1 MLIFL
6 TRRSRRSS
14 FDVFFCLCVALFAFI
29 GGCVNEF
36 CIIFVIKFSIMLI
49 NLIAKE
55 YGLAPRNVRNTV
67 ELLDGGATIPF
78 ISRYRKEA
86 TGSLDEVA
94 VGNIKD
100 MYERLK
106 AIVQRK
112 ETIITTIEELGKLTP
127 ELKKRIDGCFDAV
140 ELEDIY
146 LPYRPKRRTRAT
158 IARERGL
165 EPLADLIFLQQ
176 TADVKGRARGF
187 LCTDVPT
194 VDDAIAGACDI
205 IAERVSE
212 NEQARNTIRHLFAR
226 HGLLVSKVVK
236 GKEADGIKYSDYYEW
251 QEPVGRISSHRLL
264 AILRGEE
271 EGFLR
276 VSITVDADD
285 AVERLNRYFVKRF
298 SPSREY
304 MEAAVADG
312 FKRLLAPS
320 IENETR
326 GNAKQ
331 RADDEAIAVFAENLR
346 QLLMSSP
353 LGQKRVLAID
363 PGFRTGCK
371 VVVLDSQG
379 NLVHHTVIY
388 PHQPQNDR
396 EGAAETISS
405 LVSRYAVEAFAI
417 GNGTAGRETE
427 DFVRRLALG
436 ADIFSVNEDGASV
449 YSASAVAREEFP
461 DEDVTVRGA
470 VSIGRRLIDPLSELV
485 KIEPRSIGV
494 GQYQHSV
501 DQSKLKER
509 LDVVVE
515 SCVNRVGVNLNTAT
529 KQILTHIS
537 GLGPALAENIV
548 KYRAANGDFRSRKEL
563 LKVPRLGNKAFE
575 QAAGFLRV
583 VGGEEPLDNTAVH
596 PESYGIVVTMA
607 KDAGVSLG
615 EFIAD
620 GELRKRVVLSNY
632 VTDKVGIP
640 TLTDIMDALNK
651 RGLDPREQA
660 RAFSFDPSVHELED
674 LRVGMLL
681 PGLVSNITAFGAF
694 VNVGVHQDGL
704 VHISQLA
711 DSYVSS
717 PGDVVKLGQQVMVRV
732 VEVDLT
738 RRRISLSMKG
748 V

>member
-1 MLIFL
+1 MLI
-6 TRRSRRSS
+6 
-14 FDVFFCLCVALFAFI
+14 DI
-29 GGCVNEF
+29 
-36 CIIFVIKFSIMLI
+36 
-49 NLIAKE
+49 IAKE
-55 YGLAPRNVRNTV
+55 TGLAADKARNTV
-67 ELLDGGATIPF
+67 ELLEGGATVPF
-78 ISRYRKEA
+78 IARYRKEA
-86 TGSLDEVA
+86 TGSMDEVA
-94 VGNIKD
+94 IGNIKD
-100 MYERLK
+100 MHERLK
-106 AIVQRK
+106 AIMQRK
-112 ETIITTIEELGKLTP
+112 DTIIATIEEQGKLTP
-127 ELKKRIDGCFDAV
+127 ELKKRIENCFDAV

-146 LPYRPKRRTRAT
+146 LPYKPKRRTRAT
-158 IARERGL
+158 MAKERGL
-165 EPLADLIFLQQ
+165 EPLADLILLQQ
-176 TADVKGRARGF
+176 NVDLKGRARGF
-187 LCTDVPT
+187 VCADVPT
-194 VDDAIAGACDI
+194 ADDALAGACDI

-212 NEQARNTIRHLFAR
+212 DEGARNAMRRLFAR
-226 HGLLVSKVVK
+226 RGVLVSKVVK
-236 GKEADGIKYSDYYEW
+236 GKEADGIKYADYYEW
-251 QEPVGRISSHRLL
+251 QENITRISSHRLL
-264 AILRGEE
+264 AIMRGED

-276 VSITVDADD
+276 MSIGVDADE
-285 AVERLNRYFVKRF
+285 AVEMLNRRFVKRL
-298 SPSREY
+298 SSSRAFI
-304 MEAAVADG
+304 EAAVADG

-320 IENETR
+320 MENETR
-326 GNAKQ
+326 SNAKQ

-388 PHQPQNDR
+388 PHPPQNDR
-396 EGAAETISS
+396 DGATRIITS
-405 LVSRYAVEAFAI
+405 LVNDYAIEAFAI

-427 DFVRRLALG
+427 DFVRRLGLG

-501 DQSKLKER
+501 DQAKLKER

-515 SCVNRVGVNLNTAT
+515 SCVNKVGVNLNTAT

-548 KYRAANGDFRSRKEL
+548 KYRADNGDFRTRKEL

-583 VGGEEPLDNTAVH
+583 VGGDEPLDNTAVH
-596 PESYGIVVTMA
+596 PESYGIVVKMA
-607 KDAGVSLG
+607 KDSGVSLG
-615 EFIAD
+615 EFISN
-620 GELRKRVVLSNY
+620 GELRKKVVLSNY
-632 VTDKVGIP
+632 VTDKVGMP

-660 RAFSFDPSVHELED
+660 KAFSFDPNVHEIED
-674 LRVGMLL
+674 LRAGMVL

-694 VNVGVHQDGL
+694 VNIGVHQDGL

-711 DSYVSS
+711 DKYVSS

-732 VEVDLT
+732 VEVDLK

>member
-1 MLIFL
+1 MLVNIISKELGFAPDKVKN
-6 TRRSRRSS
+6 T
-14 FDVFFCLCVALFAFI
+14 VAL
-29 GGCVNEF
+29 
-36 CIIFVIKFSIMLI
+36 
-49 NLIAKE
+49 
-55 YGLAPRNVRNTV
+55 
-67 ELLDGGATIPF
+67 LDDGATIPF
-78 ISRYRKEA
+78 IARYRKEA
-86 TGSLDEVA
+86 TGSMDEVA
-94 VGNIKD
+94 IGNIKEL
-100 MYERLK
+100 YEKLK
-106 AIVQRK
+106 AIQQRK
-112 ETIITTIEELGKLTP
+112 ATIIATIEEQGNLTA
-127 ELKKRIDGCFDAV
+127 ELKKRIDGCYDAV

-158 IARERGL
+158 IAKERGL
-165 EPLADLIFLQQ
+165 EPLADLIALQQ
-176 TADVKGRARGF
+176 CSDIRGRARSF
-187 LCTDVPT
+187 VCADVPT

-212 NEQARNTIRHLFAR
+212 DEHARNTVRRLFAR
-226 HGLLVSKVVK
+226 NGILTSKVVK
-236 GKEADGIKYSDYYEW
+236 GKEGDGIKYADYYEW
-251 QEPVGRISSHRLL
+251 QEPIARISSHRLL
-264 AILRGEE
+264 AIMRGEE

-276 VSITVDADD
+276 MSITVDADD
-285 AVERLNRYFVKRF
+285 AADRLCRHFVKRF

-312 FKRLLAPS
+312 YKRLLAPS

-371 VVVLDSQG
+371 VVVLDAQG

-388 PHQPQNDR
+388 PHPPQNDR
-396 EGAAETISS
+396 EGAARIITT
-405 LVSRYAVEAFAI
+405 LVNDYAIEAFAI

-427 DFVRRLALG
+427 DFVRRLGLAP
-436 ADIFSVNEDGASV
+436 DVFSVNEDGASV

-501 DQSKLKER
+501 DQGKLKER

-515 SCVNRVGVNLNTAT
+515 SCVNKVGVNLNTAT

-537 GLGPALAENIV
+537 GLGPALADNIV
-548 KYRAANGDFRSRKEL
+548 RYRAENGSFRTRREL

-583 VGGEEPLDNTAVH
+583 TNGDNPLDNTAVH
-596 PESYGIVVTMA
+596 PESYSVVEKMA
-607 KDAGVSLG
+607 KNSGVSLQ

-620 GELRKRVVLSNY
+620 GELRKRVVLANY
-632 VTDKVGIP
+632 VTEKVGMP

-660 RAFSFDPSVHELED
+660 KVFAFDPNVHEIED
-674 LRVGMLL
+674 LREGMLL
-681 PGLVSNITAFGAF
+681 PGIVSNITAFGAF

-711 DSYVSS
+711 DKYVSS
-717 PGDVVKLGQQVMVRV
+717 PSDVVKLGQQVMVRV
-732 VEVDLT
+732 VEVDLK

>member
-1 MLIFL
+1 MLAEI
-6 TRRSRRSS
+6 
-14 FDVFFCLCVALFAFI
+14 
-29 GGCVNEF
+29 
-36 CIIFVIKFSIMLI
+36 
-49 NLIAKE
+49 IAKE
-55 YGLAPRNVRNTV
+55 LQLTVRQVGNTI
-67 ELLDGGATIPF
+67 ELLEGGATVPF
-78 ISRYRKEA
+78 IARYRKEA
-86 TGSLDEVA
+86 TGSMDEVA
-94 VGNIKD
+94 IGNIKD
-100 MYERLK
+100 MHEKLK

-112 ETIITTIEELGKLTP
+112 ETIIATIEEQGKLTP
-127 ELKKRIDGCFDAV
+127 ELKKRIDNCFDAV

-158 IARERGL
+158 MAKERGL
-165 EPLADLIFLQQ
+165 EPLADLIMLQQ
-176 TADVKGRARGF
+176 NADIRGRALGF
-187 LCTDVPT
+187 VCGEVPT
-194 VDDAIAGACDI
+194 PDDAIAGACDI

-212 NEQARNTIRHLFAR
+212 DEGARNAIRRLFAR
-226 HGLLVSKVVK
+226 HGVLASKVVK
-236 GKEADGIKYSDYYEW
+236 GKEADGVKYADYYEW
-251 QEPVGRISSHRLL
+251 QENVARISSHRLL
-264 AILRGEE
+264 AIMRGEE

-276 VSITVDADD
+276 MSIGVDADE
-285 AVERLNRYFVKRF
+285 AVEMLNRRFVKR
-298 SPSREY
+298 PSTSRAFI
-304 MEAAVADG
+304 EAAVADG
-312 FKRLLAPS
+312 YKRLLAPS

-353 LGQKRVLAID
+353 LGQKRVIAID

-379 NLVHHTVIY
+379 NLIRHTVIY
-388 PHQPQNDR
+388 PHPPQNDR
-396 EGAAETISS
+396 DTAARIITS
-405 LVSRYAVEAFAI
+405 LVNDYAIEAFAI

-427 DFVRRLALG
+427 DFVRKLG
-436 ADIFSVNEDGASV
+436 LSPEIFSVNEDGASV
-449 YSASAVAREEFP
+449 YSASVVAREEFP

-501 DQSKLKER
+501 DQGKLKER

-515 SCVNRVGVNLNTAT
+515 SCVNKVGVNLNTAT

-537 GLGPALAENIV
+537 GLGPSLAENIV
-548 KYRAANGDFRSRKEL
+548 KYRAANGDFRTRKEL

-583 VGGEEPLDNTAVH
+583 IGGDEPLDNTAVH
-596 PESYGIVVTMA
+596 PESYCIVVRMA
-607 KDAGVSLG
+607 KDMGVSLK
-615 EFIAD
+615 EFIDNA
-620 GELRKRVVLSNY
+620 ELRKKVILSNY
-632 VTDKVGIP
+632 VTDKVGMP

-660 RAFSFDPSVHELED
+660 KAFSFDPNVHEIED
-674 LRVGMLL
+674 LRAGMVL

-694 VNVGVHQDGL
+694 VNIGVHQDGL

-711 DSYVSS
+711 DKFVSS

-732 VEVDLT
+732 TEVDLK
-738 RRRISLSMKG
+738 RKRISLSMRG
-748 V
+748 L

>member
-1 MLIFL
+1 MLTDIISKEL
-6 TRRSRRSS
+6 G
-14 FDVFFCLCVALFAFI
+14 FAP
-29 GGCVNEF
+29 VK
-36 CIIFVIKFSIMLI
+36 VK
-49 NLIAKE
+49 
-55 YGLAPRNVRNTV
+55 NVL

-78 ISRYRKEA
+78 IARYRKEA
-86 TGSLDEVA
+86 TGSMDEVA
-94 VGNIKD
+94 VGNIKEL
-100 MYERLK
+100 YEKLK

-112 ETIITTIEELGKLTP
+112 ETIVATIEEQGKLTA
-127 ELKKRIDGCFDAV
+127 ELERRIANCFDAV

-146 LPYRPKRRTRAT
+146 LPYKPKRRTRAT
-158 IARERGL
+158 IAKERGL
-165 EPLADLIFLQQ
+165 EPLADAIWFQQ
-176 TADVKGRARGF
+176 VNDVKGRARVF
-187 LCTDVPT
+187 INKEVPT

-212 NEQARNTIRHLFAR
+212 DEKARNTVRRLFAR
-226 HGLLVSKVVK
+226 DGVLVSKVVK
-236 GKEADGIKYSDYYEW
+236 GKEGDGIKYSDYYDW
-251 QEPVGRISSHRLL
+251 QEKISRISSHRLL
-264 AILRGEE
+264 AIMRGED

-276 VSITVDADD
+276 MSITVDGEEA
-285 AVERLNRYFVKRF
+285 AGQLYRQFIKRF

-304 MEAAVADG
+304 MEVAVADG
-312 FKRLLAPS
+312 YKRLLAPS

-331 RADDEAIAVFAENLR
+331 RADDEAISVFAENLR

-379 NLVHHTVIY
+379 NLVRHTVIY
-388 PHQPQNDR
+388 PHPPQNDR
-396 EGAAETISS
+396 DSAARIISS
-405 LVSRYAVEAFAI
+405 LVKDHAIEAFAI

-427 DFVRRLALG
+427 DFVRSLG
-436 ADIFSVNEDGASV
+436 LSADIFSVNEDGASV
-449 YSASAVAREEFP
+449 YSASPVAREEFP
-461 DEDVTVRGA
+461 NEDVTVRGA

-501 DQSKLKER
+501 DQGKLKER

-515 SCVNRVGVNLNTAT
+515 SCVNKVGVNVNTAT

-548 KYRAANGDFRSRKEL
+548 KYRAANGDFRTRKEL
-563 LKVPRLGNKAFE
+563 LNVPRLGNKAFE

-583 VGGEEPLDNTAVH
+583 VGGDNPLDSTAVH
-596 PESYGIVVTMA
+596 PESYGIVTKMA
-607 KDAGVSLG
+607 KDAGVSL
-615 EFIAD
+615 EQFIVD
-620 GELRKRVVLSNY
+620 SELRKKVELSKY
-632 VTDKVGIP
+632 ITDKVGMP

-660 RAFSFDPSVHELED
+660 KVFAFDPNVHEIED
-674 LRVGMLL
+674 LRVGMVL

-694 VNVGVHQDGL
+694 VNIGVHQDGL

-711 DSYVSS
+711 DKFVSS
-717 PGDVVKLGQQVMVRV
+717 PNDVVKLGQQVMVRV
-732 VEVDLT
+732 VEVDLK
-738 RRRISLSMKG
+738 RRRISLSMKSL
-748 V
+748 

>member
-1 MLIFL
+1 M
-6 TRRSRRSS
+6 
-14 FDVFFCLCVALFAFI
+14 FA
-29 GGCVNEF
+29 N
-36 CIIFVIKFSIMLI
+36 IISKELGFAPNRIKSVI
-49 NLIAKE
+49 
-55 YGLAPRNVRNTV
+55 

-78 ISRYRKEA
+78 IARYRKEV
-86 TGSLDEVA
+86 TGSMDEVA
-94 VGNIKD
+94 IGSIKD
-100 MYERLK
+100 LYEKLK

-112 ETIITTIEELGKLTP
+112 ETIIATIEQMGKLTP
-127 ELKKRIDGCFDAV
+127 ELKQRIDNCFDSV

-158 IARERGL
+158 IAKERGL
-165 EPLADLIFLQQ
+165 EPLADVIWNQQ
-176 TADVKGRARGF
+176 CNDVRGRARTF
-187 LCTDVPT
+187 ICADVPT

-212 NEQARNTIRHLFAR
+212 DEKARATVRHLFAR
-226 HGLLVSKVVK
+226 NGVLSSKVVK
-236 GKEADGIKYSDYYEW
+236 GKEGDGIKYSDYYEW
-251 QEPVGRISSHRLL
+251 QENVARISSHRLL
-264 AILRGEE
+264 AIMRGED
-271 EGFLR
+271 EGILR
-276 VSITVDADD
+276 MSISIDGEDATG
-285 AVERLNRYFVKRF
+285 RLCRQFIKRF

-312 FKRLLAPS
+312 YKRLLAPS

-326 GNAKQ
+326 ANAKQ

-353 LGQKRVLAID
+353 LGQKRVLAVD

-379 NLVHHTVIY
+379 NLIRHTVIY
-388 PHQPQNDR
+388 PHPPQNDR
-396 EGAAETISS
+396 DGAARIISS
-405 LVSRYAVEAFAI
+405 LVKEYATEAFAI

-427 DFVRRLALG
+427 DFVRSLGLA
-436 ADIFSVNEDGASV
+436 AEIFSVNEDGASV

-501 DQSKLKER
+501 DQSKLKDR

-515 SCVNRVGVNLNTAT
+515 SCVNKVGVNVNTAT

-537 GLGPALAENIV
+537 GLGSVLAEKIV
-548 KYRAANGDFRSRKEL
+548 KYRAANGDFRTRKEL
-563 LKVPRLGNKAFE
+563 LNVPRLGNKAFE

-583 VGGEEPLDNTAVH
+583 VGGDNPLDSTAVH
-596 PESYGIVVTMA
+596 PESYNIVVKMA
-607 KDAGVSLG
+607 KDCGVSL
-615 EFIAD
+615 EQFIAD
-620 GELRKRVVLSNY
+620 IELRKKIELSRY
-632 VTDKVGIP
+632 ITDKVGLP
-640 TLTDIMDALNK
+640 TLADIMDALNK

-660 RAFSFDPSVHELED
+660 KAFSFDPNVHEIED
-674 LRVGMLL
+674 LHVGMVL

-694 VNVGVHQDGL
+694 VNIGVHQDGL

-711 DSYVSS
+711 DKFVSS

-732 VEVDLT
+732 VEVDLK
-738 RRRISLSMKG
+738 RRRIYLSMKSL
-748 V
+748 

>member
-1 MLIFL
+1 MYLRYNILDNKQLLMLTEIISKEL
-6 TRRSRRSS
+6 GLDASR
-14 FDVFFCLCVALFAFI
+14 V
-29 GGCVNEF
+29 
-36 CIIFVIKFSIMLI
+36 K
-49 NLIAKE
+49 
-55 YGLAPRNVRNTV
+55 NTI
-67 ELLDGGATIPF
+67 ELLEGGATVPF
-78 ISRYRKEA
+78 IARYRKEA
-86 TGSLDEVA
+86 TGSMDEVA
-94 VGNIKD
+94 IGNIKE
-100 MYERLK
+100 MHEKLK

-112 ETIITTIEELGKLTP
+112 ETVIATIEDQGKLTP
-127 ELKKRIDGCFDAV
+127 ELKKRIDSCFDAV

-146 LPYRPKRRTRAT
+146 LPFKPKRRTRAT
-158 IARERGL
+158 IAKERGL
-165 EPLADLIFLQQ
+165 EPLADYIMLQQ
-176 TADVKGRARGF
+176 SGDVEGRARTF
-187 LCTDVPT
+187 ISADVPT
-194 VDDAIAGACDI
+194 PEDAIAGACDI

-212 NEQARNTIRHLFAR
+212 DEGARNSMRRMFAR
-226 HGLLVSKVVK
+226 HGVLVSKVVK
-236 GKEADGIKYSDYYEW
+236 GKEADGIKYADYYDW
-251 QEPVGRISSHRLL
+251 QERVERISSHRLL
-264 AILRGEE
+264 AIMRGEE

-276 VSITVDADD
+276 MSIGVDAEE
-285 AVERLNRYFVKRF
+285 ATEMLNRRFVKRP
-298 SPSREY
+298 SPARKFI
-304 MEAAVADG
+304 EAAVADG
-312 FKRLLAPS
+312 YKRLLAPS

-326 GNAKQ
+326 SNSKQ
-331 RADDEAIAVFAENLR
+331 RADEEAISVFAENLR

-379 NLVHHTVIY
+379 NLVRHTVIY
-388 PHQPQNDR
+388 PHPPQNDR
-396 EGAAETISS
+396 VSAADIISS
-405 LVSRYAVEAFAI
+405 LVKDYAIEAFAI

-427 DFVRRLALG
+427 EFVRSLALDP
-436 ADIFSVNEDGASV
+436 DIFSVNEDGASV

-501 DQSKLKER
+501 DQTRLKER

-515 SCVNRVGVNLNTAT
+515 SCVNKVGVNVNTAT

-548 KYRAANGDFRSRKEL
+548 RYRAENGDFRTRKEL

-583 VGGEEPLDNTAVH
+583 VGGDNPLDNTAVH
-596 PESYGIVVTMA
+596 PESYGIVERMA
-607 KDAGVSLG
+607 KDSGVTLE
-615 EFIAD
+615 EFIAN
-620 GELRKRVVLSNY
+620 GELRKKVQLSKYAGGN
-632 VTDKVGIP
+632 VGMP

-660 RAFSFDPSVHELED
+660 KAFSFDPNVHEIED
-674 LRVGMLL
+674 LHVGMVL

-694 VNVGVHQDGL
+694 VNIGIHQDGL

-711 DSYVSS
+711 DKFVSS
-717 PGDVVKLGQQVMVRV
+717 PGDVVKLGQHVMVRV
-732 VEVDLT
+732 VEVDLK
-738 RRRISLSMKG
+738 RRRISLSMKSI
-748 V
+748 

>member
-1 MLIFL
+1 MMLIDII
-6 TRRSRRSS
+6 SRE
-14 FDVFFCLCVALFAFI
+14 FGFAP
-29 GGCVNEF
+29 GKV
-36 CIIFVIKFSIMLI
+36 K
-49 NLIAKE
+49 
-55 YGLAPRNVRNTV
+55 NVV
-67 ELLDGGATIPF
+67 ELLDGGATVPF
-78 ISRYRKEA
+78 IARYRKEA
-86 TGSLDEVA
+86 TGSMDEVA
-94 VGNIKD
+94 IGNIKD
-100 MYERLK
+100 MHEKLK

-112 ETIITTIEELGKLTP
+112 DTIIATIEELGKLTP
-127 ELKKRIDGCFDAV
+127 ELKERIRNCFDPI

-146 LPYRPKRRTRAT
+146 LPYKPKRRTRAT
-158 IARERGL
+158 VARERGL
-165 EPLADLIFLQQ
+165 EPLADIIFMQQ
-176 TADVKGRARGF
+176 CNDIKNKARNF
-187 LCTDVPT
+187 ITQDVPG

-212 NEQARNTIRHLFAR
+212 DEGARNAMRRLFSR
-226 HGLLVSKVVK
+226 HGMLVSKVIK

-251 QEPVGRISSHRLL
+251 QENISRISSHRLL
-264 AILRGEE
+264 AIMRGEE

-276 VSITVDADD
+276 VSVIVDNEE
-285 AVERLNRYFVKRF
+285 AVSQLNRRFVKRF

-304 MEAAVADG
+304 MELAVADG
-312 FKRLLAPS
+312 YKRLLAPS

-326 GNAKQ
+326 GNSKL
-331 RADDEAIAVFAENLR
+331 RADDEAITVFAENLR

-388 PHQPQNDR
+388 PHPPQNNR
-396 EGAAETISS
+396 EDASHIITS
-405 LVSRYAVEAFAI
+405 LVRQYAIEAFAI

-427 DFVRRLALG
+427 DFVRSLALD
-436 ADIFSVNEDGASV
+436 AEVFSVNEDGASV

-501 DQSKLKER
+501 DQGKLKER
-509 LDVVVE
+509 LDVIVE

-537 GLGPALAENIV
+537 GLGPSLADNIV
-548 KYRAANGDFRSRKEL
+548 RYRAENGDFRTRKEL

-583 VGGEEPLDNTAVH
+583 IGGDNLLDSTAVH
-596 PESYGIVVTMA
+596 PESYGIVMQMA
-607 KDAGVSLG
+607 KDAGVSL
-615 EFIAD
+615 EQFISD
-620 GELRKRVVLSNY
+620 GELRKKVQLSRY
-632 VTDKVGIP
+632 VNDKVGMP
-640 TLTDIMDALNK
+640 TLTDIMEALNK

-660 RAFSFDPSVHELED
+660 KAFSFDSNIHEIED
-674 LRVGMLL
+674 LREGMVV

-694 VNVGVHQDGL
+694 VNIGVHQDGL

-711 DSYVSS
+711 DKYVSS
-717 PGDVVKLGQQVMVRV
+717 PNDVVKLGQQVMVRV
-732 VEVDLT
+732 IEVDLK
-738 RRRISLSMKG
+738 RRRISLSMRNL
-748 V
+748 

>member
-1 MLIFL
+1 MLIKIISKEL
-6 TRRSRRSS
+6 G
-14 FDVFFCLCVALFAFI
+14 FAPDK
-29 GGCVNEF
+29 V
-36 CIIFVIKFSIMLI
+36 
-49 NLIAKE
+49 
-55 YGLAPRNVRNTV
+55 RNVV

-86 TGSLDEVA
+86 TGSMDEVA
-94 VGNIKD
+94 VGNVKE
-100 MYERLK
+100 MYEKLN

-112 ETIITTIEELGKLTP
+112 ETVLATIEEQGKLTP
-127 ELKKRIDGCFDAV
+127 ELKQRIDNCFDAV

-158 IARERGL
+158 IAKERGL
-165 EPLADLIFLQQ
+165 EPLADVIWNQQ
-176 TADVKGRARGF
+176 HNDVRGRARAF
-187 LCTDVPT
+187 VCADVPT
-194 VDDAIAGACDI
+194 ADDAIAGACDI

-212 NEQARNTIRHLFAR
+212 DERARNTVRQLFAR
-226 HGLLVSKVVK
+226 GGVLTSRVVK
-236 GKEADGIKYSDYYEW
+236 GKEGDGIKYSDYYEW
-251 QEPVGRISSHRLL
+251 QENIARISSHRLL
-264 AILRGEE
+264 AIMRGEE

-276 VSITVDADD
+276 MSIAIDSEEATD
-285 AVERLNRYFVKRF
+285 RLSRHFVKRF
-298 SPSREY
+298 SPSREF

-312 FKRLLAPS
+312 YKRLLAPS

-388 PHQPQNDR
+388 PHPPQNDR
-396 EGAAETISS
+396 EGAARIITS
-405 LVSRYAVEAFAI
+405 LVKDYAIEAFAI

-427 DFVRRLALG
+427 DFVRSLGLA
-436 ADIFSVNEDGASV
+436 ADVFPVNEDGASV

-501 DQSKLKER
+501 DQGKLKQR

-515 SCVNRVGVNLNTAT
+515 SCVNKVGVNVNTAT

-548 KYRAANGDFRSRKEL
+548 KYRAANGNFRTRKEL
-563 LKVPRLGNKAFE
+563 LNVPRLGNKAFE

-583 VGGEEPLDNTAVH
+583 LGGDNPLDSTAVH
-596 PESYGIVVTMA
+596 PESYGIVTKMA
-607 KDAGVSLG
+607 KDAGVSLAQ
-615 EFIAD
+615 FIAD
-620 GELRKRVVLSNY
+620 GELRKKVVLSNY
-632 VTDKVGIP
+632 ITEKVGLP

-660 RAFSFDPSVHELED
+660 KAFSFDPNVHEIED
-674 LRVGMLL
+674 LRPGMVL

-694 VNVGVHQDGL
+694 VNIGVHQDGL
-704 VHISQLA
+704 VHVSQLA
-711 DSYVSS
+711 DKFVSS
-717 PGDVVKLGQQVMVRV
+717 PNDVVRLGQQVMVRV
-732 VEVDLT
+732 VEVDLK
-738 RRRISLSMKG
+738 RRRISLSMRG
-748 V
+748 L

>member
-1 MLIFL
+1 
-6 TRRSRRSS
+6 
-14 FDVFFCLCVALFAFI
+14 
-29 GGCVNEF
+29 
-36 CIIFVIKFSIMLI
+36 MLI
-49 NLIAKE
+49 NIISKQL
-55 YGLAPRNVRNTV
+55 GLQADKVRNTV
-67 ELLDGGATIPF
+67 DLLEGGATVPF
-78 ISRYRKEA
+78 IARYRKEV
-86 TGSLDEVA
+86 TGSMDEVA
-94 VGNIKD
+94 IGNIKD
-100 MYERLK
+100 VYEKMK
-106 AIVQRK
+106 ALVQRK
-112 ETIITTIEELGKLTP
+112 ETIIVTIEQQGKLTP
-127 ELKKRIDGCFDAV
+127 ELKKRIDDCYDSL

-165 EPLADLIFLQQ
+165 EPLADLIMQQ
-176 TADVKGRARGF
+176 QCNDVKGRARGF
-187 LCTDVPT
+187 VCADVPT
-194 VDDAIAGACDI
+194 ADDAVAGACDI

-212 NEQARNTIRHLFAR
+212 DEGARNVVRRLFSR
-226 HGLLVSKVVK
+226 HGLLVSKVIK
-236 GKEADGIKYSDYYEW
+236 GKEGDGIKYSDYYEW
-251 QEPVGRISSHRLL
+251 QESISRISSHRLL
-264 AILRGEE
+264 AIMRGED
-271 EGFLR
+271 EGYLR
-276 VSITVDADD
+276 VSVTVDAEE
-285 AVERLNRYFVKRF
+285 AISQLNRRLVKRF
-298 SPSREY
+298 SPAREY
-304 MEAAVADG
+304 MELAIADG
-312 FKRLLAPS
+312 YKRLLAPS

-326 GNAKQ
+326 NAAKEK
-331 RADDEAIAVFAENLR
+331 ADDEAIAVFAENLR

-379 NLVHHTVIY
+379 NLVRHTVIY
-388 PHQPQNDR
+388 PHPPQNDR
-396 EGAAETISS
+396 EGAAHIITS
-405 LVSRYAVEAFAI
+405 LVKDYAIEAFAI

-427 DFVRRLALG
+427 DFVRNLGLA

-501 DQSKLKER
+501 DQGKLKER

-537 GLGPALAENIV
+537 GLGPSLAENIV
-548 KYRAANGDFRSRKEL
+548 KFRAANGDFRTRKEL
-563 LKVPRLGNKAFE
+563 LKVPRLGSKAFE

-583 VGGEEPLDNTAVH
+583 VGGDELLDNTAVH
-596 PESYGIVVTMA
+596 PESYNIVVKMA
-607 KDAGVSLG
+607 KDSAVSLE
-615 EFIAD
+615 EFISNA
-620 GELRKRVVLSNY
+620 ELRKKVTLANY
-632 VTDKVGIP
+632 VTDKVGMP
-640 TLTDIMDALNK
+640 TLTDIMDSLNK

-660 RAFSFDPSVHELED
+660 RAFSFDPNVHGIED
-674 LRVGMLL
+674 LHIGMVL

-694 VNVGVHQDGL
+694 VNIGVHQDGL

-711 DSYVSS
+711 DKYVSS
-717 PGDVVKLGQQVMVRV
+717 PNDVVRLGQQVMVKV
-732 VEVDLT
+732 VEVDLK
-738 RRRISLSMKG
+738 RRRISLSMRS

>member
-1 MLIFL
+1 MLSNIISKEL
-6 TRRSRRSS
+6 G
-14 FDVFFCLCVALFAFI
+14 FAPDK
-29 GGCVNEF
+29 VN
-36 CIIFVIKFSIMLI
+36 KT
-49 NLIAKE
+49 IA
-55 YGLAPRNVRNTV
+55 
-67 ELLDGGATIPF
+67 LLDDGATIPF
-78 ISRYRKEA
+78 IARYRKEA
-86 TGSLDEVA
+86 TGSMDEVA
-94 VGNIKD
+94 IGNIKD
-100 MYERLK
+100 MYEKLK
-106 AIVQRK
+106 AVVQRK
-112 ETIITTIEELGKLTP
+112 ETIIATIEEQGKLTP
-127 ELKKRIDGCFDAV
+127 ELKKRIDNCFDAV

-158 IARERGL
+158 IAKERGL
-165 EPLADLIFLQQ
+165 EPLADVIWLQQ
-176 TADVKGRARGF
+176 HNDVKGRARSF
-187 LCTDVPT
+187 VCADVPT

-212 NEQARNTIRHLFAR
+212 DEHARGTIRRLFAR
-226 HGLLVSKVVK
+226 NGVLASKVVK
-236 GKEADGIKYSDYYEW
+236 GKEGDGIKYADYYEW
-251 QEPVGRISSHRLL
+251 QENIARISSHRLL
-264 AILRGEE
+264 AIMRGEE

-276 VSITVDADD
+276 MSITVDSDD
-285 AVERLNRYFVKRF
+285 ATDRLCRQFVKRF

-312 FKRLLAPS
+312 YKRLLAPS

-331 RADDEAIAVFAENLR
+331 RADDEAISVFAENLR

-379 NLVHHTVIY
+379 NLVRHTVIY
-388 PHQPQNDR
+388 PHPPQNDR
-396 EGAAETISS
+396 DGASRIITS
-405 LVSRYAVEAFAI
+405 LAKEHAIEAFAI

-427 DFVRRLALG
+427 DFVRSLG
-436 ADIFSVNEDGASV
+436 LVAEIFSVNEDGASV
-449 YSASAVAREEFP
+449 YSASPVAREEFP
-461 DEDVTVRGA
+461 NEDVTVRGA

-501 DQSKLKER
+501 DQSKLKDR

-515 SCVNRVGVNLNTAT
+515 SCVNKVGVNVNTAT

-537 GLGPALAENIV
+537 GLGPVLAENIV
-548 KYRAANGDFRSRKEL
+548 KYRAANGDFRTRKEL
-563 LKVPRLGNKAFE
+563 LNVPRLGNKAFE

-583 VGGEEPLDNTAVH
+583 LGGDNPLDSTAVH
-596 PESYGIVVTMA
+596 PESYNVVIKMA
-607 KDAGVSLG
+607 KDSGVSL
-615 EFIAD
+615 EQFITD
-620 GELRKRVVLSNY
+620 GELRKKIELSRY
-632 VTDKVGIP
+632 VTDKVGLP

-660 RAFSFDPSVHELED
+660 KAFSFDPNVHEIDD
-674 LRVGMLL
+674 LRVGMVL

-694 VNVGVHQDGL
+694 VNIGVHQDGL

-711 DSYVSS
+711 DKFVSS

-732 VEVDLT
+732 VEVDLK
-738 RRRISLSMKG
+738 RRRISLSMRG

>member
-1 MLIFL
+1 MLTNII
-6 TRRSRRSS
+6 
-14 FDVFFCLCVALFAFI
+14 A
-29 GGCVNEF
+29 NET
-36 CIIFVIKFSIMLI
+36 
-49 NLIAKE
+49 
-55 YGLAPRNVRNTV
+55 GLAPDKVRNTI
-67 ELLDGGATIPF
+67 ELLDAGATVPF
-78 ISRYRKEA
+78 IARYRKEV
-86 TGSLDEVA
+86 TGSMDEVA
-94 VGNIKD
+94 IGNIKEL
-100 MYERLK
+100 YAKFKTLL
-106 AIVQRK
+106 QRK
-112 ETIITTIEELGKLTP
+112 ATVIETIEGQGKLTP
-127 ELKKRIDGCFDAV
+127 ELKKRIEECFDSV

-146 LPYRPKRRTRAT
+146 LPFRPKRRTRAT
-158 IARERGL
+158 VAKECGL
-165 EPLADLIFLQQ
+165 EPLAELIVLQQ
-176 TADVKGRARGF
+176 CNDIKGRARSF
-187 LCTDVPT
+187 ICTEVPT
-194 VDDAIAGACDI
+194 VEDAISGACDI
-205 IAERVSE
+205 IAERVAE
-212 NEQARNTIRHLFAR
+212 DEGARASMRRMFAR
-226 HGLLVSKVVK
+226 RGRIVSKVIK
-236 GKEADGIKYSDYYEW
+236 GKEADGVKYADYYDW
-251 QEPVGRISSHRLL
+251 QESIARISSHRLL
-264 AILRGEE
+264 AIMRGEE

-276 VSITVDADD
+276 VSIIVDTEEAL
-285 AVERLNRYFVKRF
+285 EQLNRRFLKRY
-298 SPSREY
+298 SPLREY
-304 MEAAVADG
+304 METAVADG

-326 GNAKQ
+326 NTAKQ
-331 RADDEAIAVFAENLR
+331 KADDEAIAVFAENLR

-388 PHQPQNDR
+388 PHPPQNDR
-396 EGAAETISS
+396 DGAAHIITS
-405 LVSRYAVEAFAI
+405 LVNDYVIEAFAI

-427 DFVRRLALG
+427 DFVRRLGLAPG
-436 ADIFSVNEDGASV
+436 IFSVNEDGASV

-501 DQSKLKER
+501 DQVKLKER

-515 SCVNRVGVNLNTAT
+515 SCVNKVGVNLNTAT

-548 KYRAANGDFRSRKEL
+548 RYRAENGDFRTRKEL

-583 VGGEEPLDNTAVH
+583 AAGDELLDNTAVH
-596 PESYGIVVTMA
+596 PESYGIVVKMA
-607 KDAGVSLG
+607 KDMNVSLD

-620 GELRKRVVLSNY
+620 GEIRKKVVLSKY
-632 VTDKVGIP
+632 ITDKVGMP

-660 RAFSFDPSVHELED
+660 KAFSFDPNVHEIED
-674 LRVGMLL
+674 LRAGMVL

-694 VNVGVHQDGL
+694 VNIGVHQDGL

-711 DSYVSS
+711 DRYVSS
-717 PGDVVKLGQQVMVRV
+717 PSDVVKLGQQVMVRV
-732 VEVDLT
+732 VEVDLK
-738 RRRISLSMKG
+738 RRRISLSMKSI
-748 V
+748 

>member
-1 MLIFL
+1 MLTNII
-6 TRRSRRSS
+6 
-14 FDVFFCLCVALFAFI
+14 A
-29 GGCVNEF
+29 NET
-36 CIIFVIKFSIMLI
+36 
-49 NLIAKE
+49 
-55 YGLAPRNVRNTV
+55 GLAPDKVRNTI
-67 ELLDGGATIPF
+67 ELLDAGATVPF
-78 ISRYRKEA
+78 IARYRKEV
-86 TGSLDEVA
+86 TGSMDEVA
-94 VGNIKD
+94 IGNIKEL
-100 MYERLK
+100 YAKFKTLL
-106 AIVQRK
+106 QRK
-112 ETIITTIEELGKLTP
+112 ATVIETIEGQGKLTP
-127 ELKKRIDGCFDAV
+127 ELKKRIEECFDSV

-146 LPYRPKRRTRAT
+146 LPFRPKRRTRAT
-158 IARERGL
+158 VAKECGL
-165 EPLADLIFLQQ
+165 EPLAELIFLQQ
-176 TADVKGRARGF
+176 CNDIKGRARSF
-187 LCTDVPT
+187 ICTEVPT
-194 VDDAIAGACDI
+194 VEDAISGACDI
-205 IAERVSE
+205 IAERVAE
-212 NEQARNTIRHLFAR
+212 DEGARASMRRMFAR
-226 HGLLVSKVVK
+226 RGRIVSKVIK
-236 GKEADGIKYSDYYEW
+236 GKEADGVKYADYYDW
-251 QEPVGRISSHRLL
+251 QESIARISSHRLL
-264 AILRGEE
+264 AIMRGEE

-276 VSITVDADD
+276 VSIIVDTEEAL
-285 AVERLNRYFVKRF
+285 EQLNRRFVKRY
-298 SPSREY
+298 SPLREY
-304 MEAAVADG
+304 METAVADG

-326 GNAKQ
+326 NTAKQ
-331 RADDEAIAVFAENLR
+331 KADDEAIAVFAENLR

-388 PHQPQNDR
+388 PHPPQNDR
-396 EGAAETISS
+396 DGAAHIITS
-405 LVSRYAVEAFAI
+405 LVNYYVIEAFAI

-427 DFVRRLALG
+427 DFVRRLGLAPG
-436 ADIFSVNEDGASV
+436 IFSVNEDGASV

-461 DEDVTVRGA
+461 YEDVTVRGA

-501 DQSKLKER
+501 DQVKLKER

-515 SCVNRVGVNLNTAT
+515 SCVNKVGVNLNTAT

-548 KYRAANGDFRSRKEL
+548 RYRAENGDFRTRKEL

-583 VGGEEPLDNTAVH
+583 VGGDELLDNTAVH
-596 PESYGIVVTMA
+596 PESYGIVVKMA
-607 KDAGVSLG
+607 KDMNVSLD

-620 GELRKRVVLSNY
+620 GEIRKKVVLSKY
-632 VTDKVGIP
+632 ITDKVGMP

-660 RAFSFDPSVHELED
+660 KVFAFDPNVHEIED
-674 LRVGMLL
+674 LRAGMVL

-694 VNVGVHQDGL
+694 VNIGVHQDGL

-711 DSYVSS
+711 DRYVSS
-717 PGDVVKLGQQVMVRV
+717 PSDVVKLGQQVMVRV
-732 VEVDLT
+732 VEVDLK
-738 RRRISLSMKG
+738 RRRISLSMKSI
-748 V
+748 

>member
-1 MLIFL
+1 MLIK
-6 TRRSRRSS
+6 
-14 FDVFFCLCVALFAFI
+14 
-29 GGCVNEF
+29 
-36 CIIFVIKFSIMLI
+36 IIS
-49 NLIAKE
+49 KE
-55 YGLAPRNVRNTV
+55 LGLAPQKVNNVI

-78 ISRYRKEA
+78 IARYRKEA
-86 TGSLDEVA
+86 TGSMDEVA
-94 VGNIKD
+94 IGNVKD
-100 MYERLK
+100 MYEKLK

-112 ETIITTIEELGKLTP
+112 ETVIATIEEQGKLTP
-127 ELKKRIDGCFDAV
+127 ELKLRIDSCFNAV

-158 IARERGL
+158 VARERGL
-165 EPLADLIFLQQ
+165 EPLADVIWNQQ
-176 TADVKGRARGF
+176 HNDVKGRARAF
-187 LCTDVPT
+187 VCADVPT
-194 VDDAIAGACDI
+194 IDDAIAGACDI

-212 NEQARNTIRHLFAR
+212 DEHARNTVRRLFAR
-226 HGLLVSKVVK
+226 GGILTSKVVK
-236 GKEADGIKYSDYYEW
+236 GKEGDGIKYSDYYEW
-251 QEPVGRISSHRLL
+251 QENVARISSHRLL
-264 AILRGEE
+264 AIMRGED

-276 VSITVDADD
+276 MSISIDGEEATD
-285 AVERLNRYFVKRF
+285 RLCRHFVKRF

-312 FKRLLAPS
+312 YKRLLAPS

-331 RADDEAIAVFAENLR
+331 RADGEAIAVFAENLR

-379 NLVHHTVIY
+379 NLVRHTVIY
-388 PHQPQNDR
+388 PHPPQNDR
-396 EGAAETISS
+396 EGAAHTITS
-405 LVSRYAVEAFAI
+405 LVRDYAIEAFAI

-427 DFVRRLALG
+427 DFVRSLG
-436 ADIFSVNEDGASV
+436 LDAGVFSVNEDGASV
-449 YSASAVAREEFP
+449 YSASSVAREEFP

-501 DQSKLKER
+501 DQCKLKER

-515 SCVNRVGVNLNTAT
+515 SCVNKVGVNVNTAT

-537 GLGPALAENIV
+537 GLGPVLAENIV
-548 KYRAANGDFRSRKEL
+548 KYRAANGNFRTRKEL
-563 LKVPRLGNKAFE
+563 LNVPRLGNKAFE

-583 VGGEEPLDNTAVH
+583 VGGDNPLDSTAVH
-596 PESYGIVVTMA
+596 PESYGVVTKMA
-607 KDAGVSLG
+607 KDCGVSLDQ
-615 EFIAD
+615 FIAD
-620 GELRKRVVLSNY
+620 GELRKKVVLSNY
-632 VTDKVGIP
+632 ITDKVGLP

-660 RAFSFDPSVHELED
+660 KVFSFDPNVHEIED
-674 LRVGMLL
+674 LRVGMVL

-694 VNVGVHQDGL
+694 VNIGVHQDGL

-711 DSYVSS
+711 DRFVSS
-717 PGDVVKLGQQVMVRV
+717 PGDVVKLGQQVMVMV
-732 VEVDLT
+732 VEVDLK
-738 RRRISLSMKG
+738 RRRISLSMRG
-748 V
+748 L

>member
-1 MLIFL
+1 MLIKIISKEL
-6 TRRSRRSS
+6 G
-14 FDVFFCLCVALFAFI
+14 FAPDK
-29 GGCVNEF
+29 V
-36 CIIFVIKFSIMLI
+36 K
-49 NLIAKE
+49 
-55 YGLAPRNVRNTV
+55 NVV

-86 TGSLDEVA
+86 TGSMDEVA
-94 VGNIKD
+94 VGSVKD

-106 AIVQRK
+106 TILQRK
-112 ETIITTIEELGKLTP
+112 ETIIATIDEQGKLTP
-127 ELKKRIDGCFDAV
+127 ELKQRIDNCFDAV

-158 IARERGL
+158 IAKERGL
-165 EPLADLIFLQQ
+165 EQLADVIWLQQ
-176 TADVKGRARGF
+176 HNDVKGRARSF
-187 LCTDVPT
+187 ITADVPT

-212 NEQARNTIRHLFAR
+212 DEHARSTVRRLFAR
-226 HGLLVSKVVK
+226 NGVLSSKVGK
-236 GKEADGIKYSDYYEW
+236 GKEGDGIKYSDYYEW
-251 QEPVGRISSHRLL
+251 QENVARISSHRLL
-264 AILRGEE
+264 AIMRGEE

-276 VSITVDADD
+276 MSITIDSDD
-285 AVERLNRYFVKRF
+285 ATERLCRQFVKRF

-304 MEAAVADG
+304 MELAVADG
-312 FKRLLAPS
+312 YKRLLAPS

-379 NLVHHTVIY
+379 NLIHHTVIY
-388 PHQPQNDR
+388 PHPPQNDR
-396 EGAAETISS
+396 EGAARIITS
-405 LVSRYAVEAFAI
+405 LVKDYAIEAFAI

-427 DFVRRLALG
+427 DFVRSLG
-436 ADIFSVNEDGASV
+436 LTAEVFSVNEDGASV

-461 DEDVTVRGA
+461 NEDVTVRGA

-515 SCVNRVGVNLNTAT
+515 SCVNKVGVNVNTAT

-537 GLGPALAENIV
+537 GLGPVLADNIV
-548 KYRAANGDFRSRKEL
+548 KYRAANGDFRTRKEL
-563 LKVPRLGNKAFE
+563 LNVPRLGNKAYE

-583 VGGEEPLDNTAVH
+583 VGGENPLDSTAVH
-596 PESYGIVVTMA
+596 PESYNLVIKMA
-607 KDAGVSLG
+607 KDSGVSL
-615 EFIAD
+615 EQFIAD
-620 GELRKRVVLSNY
+620 GELRKKIELLRY
-632 VTDKVGIP
+632 VTDKVGLP

-660 RAFSFDPSVHELED
+660 KAFSFDPNVHEIED
-674 LRVGMLL
+674 LRIGMVL
-681 PGLVSNITAFGAF
+681 PGIVSNITAFGAF
-694 VNVGVHQDGL
+694 VNIGVHQDGL

-711 DSYVSS
+711 DKFIST
-717 PGDVVKLGQQVMVRV
+717 PGDVVKLGQQVLVRV
-732 VEVDLT
+732 VEVDLK
-738 RRRISLSMKG
+738 RRRISLSMKSL
-748 V
+748 